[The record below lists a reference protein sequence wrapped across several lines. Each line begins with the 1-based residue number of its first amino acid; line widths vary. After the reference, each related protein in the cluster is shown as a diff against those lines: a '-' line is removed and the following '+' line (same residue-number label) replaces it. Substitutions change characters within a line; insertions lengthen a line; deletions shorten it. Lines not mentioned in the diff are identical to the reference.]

1 MKRALQTTR
10 RRVGRHRTFMRL
22 TLRWN
27 SMSKRRSK
35 LPLVAALIPLVALVV
50 LSLAYASHA
59 DARFRPSARDA
70 LPRMAERLAHPI
82 TLVHCGTIV
91 EWKPTLAFREE
102 TLPSGQA
109 LAVIDEACRVAT
121 ERYPGFLR
129 SKGIAAKRATPDML
143 PSISL
148 LPANV
153 LLDGRD
159 PRSLNDIDARF
170 GGVVASCCYWG
181 LYVDNLRHLF
191 LRNDPLV
198 RDHRTGQLRK
208 NDRFVR
214 TLQHEIAHVMS
225 ARLGAFID
233 RRRDEELAEEF
244 VAYLGI
250 TFVTESSSDDLAF
263 HEGRR

>member
-1 MKRALQTTR
+1 
-10 RRVGRHRTFMRL
+10 
-22 TLRWN
+22 
-27 SMSKRRSK
+27 MSKRRSA
-35 LPLVAALIPLVALVV
+35 LPIAAVVVKVVALVI

-70 LPRMAERLAHPI
+70 LPRANERLAHPI

-102 TLPSGQA
+102 TLPSGRA

-121 ERYPGFLR
+121 TRYPAFLR
-129 SKGIAAKRATPDML
+129 AKGIATTRVSPDIL
-143 PSISL
+143 PTISL

-153 LLDGRD
+153 LLDGRE
-159 PRSLNDIDARF
+159 PRSLNDVDQRF
-170 GGVVASCCYWG
+170 GGVVAACCYWG

-198 RDHRTGQLRK
+198 RDHRTGQLRA

-250 TFVTESSSDDLAF
+250 TFATESSSDDLAF